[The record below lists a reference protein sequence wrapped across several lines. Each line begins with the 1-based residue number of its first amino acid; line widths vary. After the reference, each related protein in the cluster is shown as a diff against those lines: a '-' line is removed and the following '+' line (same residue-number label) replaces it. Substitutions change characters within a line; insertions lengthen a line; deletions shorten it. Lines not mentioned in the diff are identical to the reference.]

1 MFRFSKWLD
10 TRKALDGWEKW
21 FKGRGIAT
29 EIKQEGSLWALWRD
43 GQEHVAELQ
52 GDERRSHEKEIF
64 S

>member
-21 FKGRGIAT
+21 FKTRGIAT
-29 EIKQEGSLWALWRD
+29 EIKQKRLFFALYLN
-43 GQEHVAELQ
+43 GIEAISESQAI
-52 GDERRSHEKEIF
+52 ERRSHEKEIF